1 MADNIGQIGDGA
13 IELGADAYS
22 SGMFGGR

>member
-1 MADNIGQIGDGA
+1 MADNIGQIGDGVVD
-13 IELGADAYS
+13 LGMDAYS